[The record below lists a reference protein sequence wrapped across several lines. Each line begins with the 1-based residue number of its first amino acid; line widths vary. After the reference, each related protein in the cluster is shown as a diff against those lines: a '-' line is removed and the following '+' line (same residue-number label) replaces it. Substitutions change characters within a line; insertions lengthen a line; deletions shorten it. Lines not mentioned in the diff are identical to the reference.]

1 MQDQISTAQV
11 KKYLILGKMPGKTA
25 IIFLRR
31 ETSTKRRVRRN
42 LKIHDLNMMFYFH
55 HQMEVML
62 TNI

>member
-1 MQDQISTAQV
+1 
-11 KKYLILGKMPGKTA
+11 MPGKTA

-31 ETSTKRRVRRN
+31 ETSTKKRVRRN

>member
-42 LKIHDLNMMFYFH
+42 LKIHDLNMKFYFH

>member
-42 LKIHDLNMMFYFH
+42 LKIHDLKMKFYFH